1 MKLSKEKISEQKS
14 ENIIIIISMVAIVIL
29 AFVIFGWSS
38 IKSWLS
44 SPLIWRGQ
52 DSLEVH
58 YFGTLPSDKSGEDYN
73 IFLGITNNT
82 KKEIDEYDISF
93 NIEGIEFDYPS
104 YSNSDISAYGVTDAT
119 LSITTSE
126 YPSFSE
132 TKVPEKTL
140 EKLINS
146 EGLDSVKVSC
156 RIKSLKSH
164 GDSLVNNTG
173 IYKDILV
180 VIISLFMGIIGFF
193 GDIKKQWLR
202 ILLKLFAIP
211 AVVVIIAFLLLMAYA
226 SYGNSPEGKAALE
239 ESRKKQEAQQK
250 AKAANEYK
258 SAAHTRAAALARGDY
273 KGAAYAQEKMDKS
286 AVDMISS
293 GGSNNVA
300 YKSAAHTKAAATA
313 RGDYKTAAYAQ
324 AEMDKKMADILKGK

>member
-1 MKLSKEKISEQKS
+1 MKLSKDKISEQKN
-14 ENIIIIISMVAIVIL
+14 ENIVVVISMIAIVIL

-38 IKSWLS
+38 IKSWIS
-44 SPLIWRGQ
+44 SPLIWKGQ

-58 YFGTLPSDKSGEDYN
+58 YLGTLPSEKSGENYN
-73 IFLGITNNT
+73 VFLGIINKTN
-82 KKEIDEYDISF
+82 KEIDEYDISF

-104 YSNSDISAYGVTDAT
+104 YSNSDISAYGVTDVT
-119 LSITTSE
+119 ISITTSE
-126 YPSFSE
+126 YQSFSE
-132 TKVPEKTL
+132 TRVPKKTL

-146 EGLDSVKVSC
+146 KGLDSVKVSYK
-156 RIKSLKSH
+156 IKNLKSR

-173 IYKDILV
+173 IYKDILI
-180 VIISLFMGIIGFF
+180 VIISLFIGIIGFF

-226 SYGNSPEGKAALE
+226 SYVNSPEGKAALE

-258 SAAHTRAAALARGDY
+258 SAAHTKAAALARGDY

-293 GGSNNVA
+293 GGSNNAA

-313 RGDYKTAAYAQ
+313 RGDHKTAAYAQ
-324 AEMDKKMADILKGK
+324 AEMDKKMADILKDK